1 MNRSAAHS
9 NRLPMAAHPLA
20 IMAVAATLAVAG
32 AAFAQLAPSSS
43 NAPVDVTA
51 DQLEVQNQKCV
62 AIYSGDAEA
71 LQATARLRANVI
83 NIYFKALPPHAGD
96 QPGKGATGASQTN
109 CGQLD
114 RMEADGAV
122 YYVTPDQVVKGDHGV
137 YSADTKTIVVTGDV
151 VVAQGRNVSSGTHLV
166 INTETG
172 VANFTSDV
180 TGRGKTGRVRA
191 VLFPNQ
197 TQTGA
202 AAAASSGGGL
212 KAPVAPP
219 PRKHGT

>member
-1 MNRSAAHS
+1 MNRKAISLAL
-9 NRLPMAAHPLA
+9 LP
-20 IMAVAATLAVAG
+20 IAATLALTVGQG
-32 AAFAQLAPSSS
+32 ARAQLAPSS

-71 LQATARLRANVI
+71 LQATSRLRANVI
-83 NIYFKALPPHAGD
+83 DIYFKTLPPRAGA
-96 QPGKGATGASQTN
+96 QPGPNGQNN

-166 INTETG
+166 INTDTG

-191 VLFPNQ
+191 VLYPNQ
-197 TQTGA
+197 PQSGA
-202 AAAASSGGGL
+202 AANASPAGAPR
-212 KAPVAPP
+212 APVPPP
-219 PRKHGT
+219 PRRHGL